1 MQIYLTRNHCLEDTK
16 ETNMNMYDRYIFG
29 GKYYSVE
36 KSSIEITLALSKS
49 KRAQAEIQRIWNMR
63 LAL

>member
-1 MQIYLTRNHCLEDTK
+1 MLIMQIYLTRNHCLEDTK
-16 ETNMNMYDRYIFG
+16 ETNMNMYDR
-29 GKYYSVE
+29 GKNYSVE
-36 KSSIEITLALSKS
+36 KASIEITLALSKS